1 MLNLQAVIVLKGACT
16 GSTQSCIYA
25 AAACVDALRH
35 GVARVWRI
43 PLIRSHRYNLFG
55 TYAGAVFLQI
65 LPICHS
71 QVRLT
76 NDFTSLCARARRA
89 LARRRRNC
97 ARRRLSSLG
106 HFPAVWTRT
115 AAQGVP
121 LSWFRRRRMRP
132 LHWQGA
138 RAGPGRCGPGFA
150 PTSFDSNS
158 AATLSPHAKAPRGGG
173 SARRECSAEGE
184 EAAPAPVTRS
194 KSTEVVD
201 DARNGGAGQAGVE
214 VFCNVVRA

>member
-25 AAACVDALRH
+25 AAAYVDALRH

-76 NDFTSLCARARRA
+76 NDFTSLCARARAGLWREGA
-89 LARRRRNC
+89 VTVREGGLARWGTSQRCGR
-97 ARRRLSSLG
+97 ARR
-106 HFPAVWTRT
+106 HKV
-115 AAQGVP
+115 
-121 LSWFRRRRMRP
+121 
-132 LHWQGA
+132 
-138 RAGPGRCGPGFA
+138 
-150 PTSFDSNS
+150 
-158 AATLSPHAKAPRGGG
+158 SP
-173 SARRECSAEGE
+173 
-184 EAAPAPVTRS
+184 
-194 KSTEVVD
+194 
-201 DARNGGAGQAGVE
+201 
-214 VFCNVVRA
+214 